1 MILKSYSKI
10 NLSLSVNKKLKQKK
24 LHDIQSFF
32 CLINL
37 FDRIEIKK
45 IKGKK
50 DIIRFKGKFAKFINK
65 KDNSIKDV
73 LSILRQRN
81 LIVGFYSILIF
92 KRIPVFAGLGGGT
105 SNAAC
110 LIKYLI
116 GKKINEDLLKILSN
130 KIGSDLKLF
139 FYKQGFLKNLTSI
152 KKFHKSYN
160 LYFLLVYPNI
170 RSSTSKIYSKVKKLT
185 LKSHYN
191 YNNLN
196 NKSKFLSLLKSSKND
211 LQFIVEKKYPIIKK
225 LVTRIQKIK
234 GCYFSRMT
242 GSGSVCYGLFKSKK
256 TAKVALNRIKLIYP
270 KYWSVISKTI

>member
-1 MILKSYSKI
+1 M
-10 NLSLSVNKKLKQKK
+10 
-24 LHDIQSFF
+24 
-32 CLINL
+32 
-37 FDRIEIKK
+37 
-45 IKGKK
+45 
-50 DIIRFKGKFAKFINK
+50 
-65 KDNSIKDV
+65 
-73 LSILRQRN
+73 
-81 LIVGFYSILIF
+81 
-92 KRIPVFAGLGGGT
+92 
-105 SNAAC
+105 
-110 LIKYLI
+110 
-116 GKKINEDLLKILSN
+116 
-130 KIGSDLKLF
+130 
-139 FYKQGFLKNLTSI
+139 
-152 KKFHKSYN
+152 
-160 LYFLLVYPNI
+160 
-170 RSSTSKIYSKVKKLT
+170 T